1 MAEKKEKPERK
12 KTKSDVVRTSD
23 KGRAYI
29 TSTFNNTLVTI
40 TNEKGDSIGWSSAG
54 AAGFRGTR
62 KSTPFAA
69 TSAVEAV
76 VRKAVDKGLRMV
88 DVYIKGPGA
97 GRDAA
102 LRAIK
107 SGGLSISSIA
117 DITPI
122 PHNGVRAKK
131 KRRI

>member
-1 MAEKKEKPERK
+1 MAKKEVGVKVSSHGK
-12 KTKSDVVRTSD
+12 VFIS
-23 KGRAYI
+23 A
-29 TSTFNNTLVTI
+29 TFNNTQVTV
-40 TNEKGDSIGWSSAG
+40 TNDKGDTIAWSSAG
-54 AAGFRGTR
+54 EAGFKGTR

-69 TSAVEAV
+69 TTAVESAAK
-76 VRKAVDKGLRMV
+76 RAFDKGLKTV

-107 SGGLSISSIA
+107 AGGLSISQIA

-122 PHNGVRAKK
+122 PHNGPRAKK
-131 KRRI
+131 KRRV

>member
-1 MAEKKEKPERK
+1 MAEKK
-12 KTKSDVVRTSD
+12 KTTVGTL
-23 KGRAYI
+23 GRVFI

-40 TNEKGDSIGWSSAG
+40 TNAKGDVVAWGSSGSAG
-54 AAGFRGTR
+54 FKGTR
-62 KSTPFAA
+62 KSTPYAA
-69 TSAVEAV
+69 SSAAEVAVKKAVE
-76 VRKAVDKGLRMV
+76 KGLKTV
-88 DVYIKGPGA
+88 DVYVKGPGA

-107 SGGLSISSIA
+107 NGGLSILSIA

-122 PHNGVRAKK
+122 PHNGARAKK

>member
-1 MAEKKEKPERK
+1 MAKKRETGVKV
-12 KTKSDVVRTSD
+12 SDHGTV
-23 KGRAYI
+23 YI
-29 TSTFNNTLVTI
+29 SATFNNTLVNI
-40 TNEKGDSIGWSSAG
+40 TNDKGDTISWSSSG

-69 TSAVEAV
+69 TSAVESAV
-76 VRKAVDKGLRMV
+76 KKATDKGLKTV
-88 DVYIKGPGA
+88 DVYVKGPGA

-107 SGGLSISSIA
+107 AGGLSISQIA

-122 PHNGVRAKK
+122 PHNGPRAKK
-131 KRRI
+131 KRRM